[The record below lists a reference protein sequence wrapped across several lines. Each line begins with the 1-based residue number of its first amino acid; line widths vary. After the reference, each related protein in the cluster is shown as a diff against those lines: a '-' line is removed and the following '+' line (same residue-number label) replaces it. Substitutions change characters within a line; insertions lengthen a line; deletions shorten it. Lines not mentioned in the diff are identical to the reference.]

1 MATAVLPDKLIGA
14 SYLFFLESEADPML
28 ELKKYIGGTFDPHV
42 AEEVFK
48 LDLEAE
54 SQVETYLAKDAPLL
68 RLDVERHRHDNVIS
82 VIMANFIHS
91 DDDPEW
97 GRQIDFLDACAKT
110 LEASGIDVLGTTVV
124 AVGDA
129 NDSAESFSTYREV
142 VGEPLDHIFA
152 KFSGNTI
159 HQLLGDLNRPL
170 FFIEDFGG
178 TNLENVVT
186 DMLPG
191 IVWSMQRL
199 TREMAFFEDRLKTIQ
214 SEKKQIDEDLSK
226 IFHQKVGSAL
236 DAASAHALEEQITQL
251 SSMYSMMA
259 TDLHLVS
266 DAVSTFDR
274 DLATLRERAKELGA
288 DDEDAFPHYR
298 LAAFSAYLKELRKN
312 QADLRLSLD
321 NTKAAID
328 IAQTQAEILRGSQGL
343 ALQEQTR
350 ELLDQNLILQDER
363 ASLQAAASVVE
374 LVVIFYYSLV
384 AWKTVAVYGTVE
396 VLSPLA
402 KFSVVGIFS
411 TAVETLTH
419 YIGASLHSKKI
430 KWVPILVSGSFVLA
444 TLVAMALLP
453 GTVADKAEH

>member
-14 SYLFFLESEADPML
+14 SYLFFLKNESDPML
-28 ELKKYIGGTFDPHV
+28 ALKEYIGDSFVPHV
-42 AEEVFK
+42 TEEVFK
-48 LDLEAE
+48 LDLETE
-54 SQVETYLAKDAPLL
+54 KHTETYVAKNAPLL
-68 RLDVERHRHDNVIS
+68 RLDVEKHQHDNVIS

-91 DDDPEW
+91 DDDPDW
-97 GRQIDFLDACAKT
+97 GRQISFLDACAKT
-110 LEASGIDVLGTTVV
+110 LEASGMDVLGTTVV

-129 NDSAESFSTYREV
+129 NDSAESFNTYREA

-152 KFSGNTI
+152 KFSGNII
-159 HQLLGDLNRPL
+159 HQLLGDLNRQF

-178 TNLENVVT
+178 TDLENVVT

-199 TREMAFFEDRLKTIQ
+199 TREMSFFEDRLTTIRE
-214 SEKKQIDEDLSK
+214 EKKQIDEDLSK
-226 IFHQKVGSAL
+226 VFHQKVGSAL
-236 DAASAHALEEQITQL
+236 DAASAQVLEEQVTQL
-251 SSMYSMMA
+251 SSMHSMLA

-274 DLATLRERAKELGA
+274 DLAALRERAKEFGA

-350 ELLDQNLILQDER
+350 ELLDQNLILQDQR

-384 AWKTVAVYGTVE
+384 AWKTVAVYGTVDL
-396 VLSPLA
+396 LSPLA
-402 KFSVVGIFS
+402 KFSVIGVFS
-411 TAVETLTH
+411 AAVVILTH
-419 YIGASLHSKKI
+419 YVGASLHSKKV

-444 TLVAMALLP
+444 TLAAMALLP
-453 GTVADKAEH
+453 GTVADKAEQ

>member
-1 MATAVLPDKLIGA
+1 MAAAALPEKLIGA
-14 SYLFFLESEADPML
+14 SYLFFLQNDSDPIVK
-28 ELKKYIGGTFDPHV
+28 LKEHIGDSFIPHMT
-42 AEEVFK
+42 EGLFE
-48 LDLEAE
+48 LDLDT
-54 SQVETYLAKDAPLL
+54 QKHTETYISKDAPQL
-68 RLDVERHRHDNVIS
+68 RLDVARHRQDNVIS
-82 VIMANFIHS
+82 VSMASFIGT
-91 DDDPEW
+91 DDDPDWE
-97 GRQIDFLDACAKT
+97 RQIKFVDTCAAA
-110 LEASGIDVLGTTVV
+110 LESNGIDVLGKTVV
-124 AVGDA
+124 GVGDA
-129 NDSAESFSTYREV
+129 SESAESFSAYREAI
-142 VGEPLDHIFA
+142 GTPLEHVSA
-152 KFSGNTI
+152 KFGRNII
-159 HQLLGDLNRPL
+159 HQLLGDLDRQF
-170 FFIEDFGG
+170 FFIEVSSNADF
-178 TNLENVVT
+178 ENIIT
-186 DMLPG
+186 DKLPG

-199 TREMAFFEDRLKTIQ
+199 TREMAFFEDRLVTIR

-226 IFHQKVGSAL
+226 VFHQKVGSAL
-236 DAASAHALEEQITQL
+236 DADSAQVLEDQITQL

-274 DLATLRERAKELGA
+274 DLVALGERAKEFGA
-288 DDEDAFPHYR
+288 DDEDAFPRYR
-298 LAAFSAYLKELRKN
+298 LAAFRAYLKELRKN

-396 VLSPLA
+396 VLTPLA
-402 KFSVVGIFS
+402 KFSVVGTFS
-411 TAVETLTH
+411 AAVVILTH
-419 YIGASLHSKKI
+419 FVGASLHSKKV

-444 TLVAMALLP
+444 ALIAMALLP
-453 GTVADKAEH
+453 GTVADDVH

>member
-1 MATAVLPDKLIGA
+1 
-14 SYLFFLESEADPML
+14 
-28 ELKKYIGGTFDPHV
+28 
-42 AEEVFK
+42 
-48 LDLEAE
+48 
-54 SQVETYLAKDAPLL
+54 
-68 RLDVERHRHDNVIS
+68 
-82 VIMANFIHS
+82 
-91 DDDPEW
+91 
-97 GRQIDFLDACAKT
+97 
-110 LEASGIDVLGTTVV
+110 
-124 AVGDA
+124 
-129 NDSAESFSTYREV
+129 
-142 VGEPLDHIFA
+142 
-152 KFSGNTI
+152 
-159 HQLLGDLNRPL
+159 LLGDVNRQF

-178 TNLENVVT
+178 ADLESIVT
-186 DMLPG
+186 DKLPG

-199 TREMAFFEDRLKTIQ
+199 TREMVFFGDRLTTIQ
-214 SEKKQIDEDLSK
+214 SEKKQIDENLSK
-226 IFHQKVGSAL
+226 LFHQKVGSAL
-236 DAASAHALEEQITQL
+236 DANSAQVLEEPITQL

-274 DLATLRERAKELGA
+274 DLAVLGGRTKEFGV
-288 DDEDAFPHYR
+288 DDEDAFPRYR
-298 LAAFSAYLKELRKN
+298 LSAFEAYLKELRKN

-411 TAVETLTH
+411 AAVVTLTH

-430 KWVPILVSGSFVLA
+430 KWVPILISGSFVLA
-444 TLVAMALLP
+444 SLIAMALLP